1 MLKMNKSFKKVLATL
16 MLVLMLCNTLPISSF
31 AAYITEMNSDAEF
44 GVISG
49 SLSAYNHELHY
60 AKYDGATYIVFCTQR
75 GIKSPNGST
84 YQYNSDFIVQINND
98 RAAYKKI
105 AEMIYFGYTMKHGT
119 GLPSSTQAKK
129 DACAT
134 QQYVWEYIH
143 NNIDSSL
150 PAPSRDSW
158 NSSYMSSSIY
168 SSWLNEAENNYNTYH
183 NSNVS
188 FNGGSN
194 KVNVGENATFSDT
207 NGVLASYPS
216 FNESVNGVTF
226 KHSQGSNDLKVEVS
240 SNANSGTA
248 SFGSNRFRIY
258 RLMPN
263 GESYNSSTMNSYLYF
278 EFESGSIQNLMFS
291 NFVDPNFFSFNI
303 EIQEGKVSLAK
314 TDSTGTKV
322 SGCKFGLY
330 KDERCTQ
337 EVATA
342 TTDNSGNILFNH
354 LVPGT
359 FYVKELSVPQGYLLN
374 TEFKRV
380 VVENG
385 KTSSVS
391 YQNSEP
397 TGEIRIYKISEN
409 GDKVKDAEFTIKA
422 AETIKNVS
430 GSKTFYTQGQVV
442 ATIRS
447 NNDGVASQTGLPMG
461 KYEVQEK
468 NAPQGYLLNETVYPA
483 NLEYKNSTTPIVEIK
498 IEGVV
503 NHEPTGTISIVKK
516 DTQTGSVPQG
526 DASLENAV
534 YKVYANEDIYNVART
549 KKFYSKGDLVATR
562 TTDNK
567 GIAQEVNNL
576 PLGHYIVK
584 EETASKGY
592 LLDTQVYDAKLE
604 YKDQYTKV
612 ISKAITSNEVVK
624 KQQIHIYKSG
634 IKVQSGLV
642 DGLEGAEFTIKLYSD
657 VQKAL
662 NAGYS
667 YEEIWNGI
675 DEYGNSVTV
684 NSTRVAEAQVIAPS
698 YQTVVTDENGN
709 AYTKKLP
716 FGKYI
721 TKETKT
727 PKDFFTAEDFTFTIS
742 QDESEISEV
751 AQKVKDLFVNNEQM
765 ETYVKLVKKDADSGK
780 IVSLTSATFQIKATK
795 DIYDRG
801 NGKIVYKKGEVITQ
815 KVGSTVYNSFTTNSK
830 NIVVPDK
837 SYTNKKEDNGTVITP
852 LMLPVG
858 SYEITEIQIPTGY
871 LQLENPVKFTVDG
884 VRDYDK
890 DNEGDYIKEVVVK
903 NAKPFG
909 TLIIDK
915 SIALRE
921 NVDTSLID
929 TSDLSGIQFKFS
941 AKEDVIDPADGSIIY
956 QKGQEIKVYNLDKNG
971 DLKIENIPMGTYEI
985 QEIKTLDGLVL
996 DDTKHEIK
1004 FTQRDTITKVYTET
1018 RNLVND
1024 TTLTEISKQD
1034 ITGDK
1039 ELEGAKLQVIDSDG
1053 NVLDEW
1059 TSTDKPHYI
1068 EGLTVGKEYILR
1080 ETIAPNGFVKA
1091 TDIKFRIENTT
1102 ETHKIKMIDKVVEMT
1117 KIDIGGDELEGAR
1130 IQVFDKDNNLID
1142 EWISSKEPH
1151 KINGLTENE
1160 SYRLHEEVA
1169 IEGYVKATDIQFT
1182 VTEDKETQKVQMI
1195 DKIVEMTKTDIG
1207 GNEVEGAEMSVTD
1220 ENGEVVDSWTSTKE
1234 PHHIS
1239 GLEEGKTYVLHELVA
1254 PDGFVKAT
1262 DVEFTVTEDKETQKV
1277 EMIDKVVEMTKT
1289 DIGGEELEGAK
1300 IQVFDKDNNLVD
1312 EWVSSKEPHRINNL
1326 VENETYKLHEEV
1338 AIEGYVKATD
1348 VEFTVTEDKE
1358 TQKLQMIDKIVEM
1371 TKVDI
1376 GDKELE
1382 GAKIQ
1387 VFDKDNNLV
1396 DEWVSSKEPHR
1407 INNLVENETY
1417 TLHEEVAIEGYVKA
1431 TDVEFTVTEDKETQK
1446 LQMIDKIVQVTK
1458 TDLTN
1463 GEELEGAELVVTDE
1477 DGNVIDEWTSTKE
1490 PHHISGLE
1498 EGKTYTLTEKTAPYG
1513 YETTESI
1520 IFTVTED
1527 KETQAIEMKDM
1538 PILKTIRIIK
1548 ADSSTKEVIKD
1559 DFKFGIYEDAECTKL
1574 IKEVKSNKEDGTVT
1588 FEDLRFGTYY
1598 IKESKQP
1605 NGYQLSDKVLKLEI
1619 NDKGVFIDNTEIEE
1633 KDEIYSFTFYNEL
1646 IPKVQTGNEIS
1657 YILLATLMGLSVIG
1671 ITTGIVVLKRKNRK
1685 DK

>member
-1 MLKMNKSFKKVLATL
+1 M
-16 MLVLMLCNTLPISSF
+16 
-31 AAYITEMNSDAEF
+31 
-44 GVISG
+44 
-49 SLSAYNHELHY
+49 
-60 AKYDGATYIVFCTQR
+60 
-75 GIKSPNGST
+75 
-84 YQYNSDFIVQINND
+84 
-98 RAAYKKI
+98 
-105 AEMIYFGYTMKHGT
+105 
-119 GLPSSTQAKK
+119 
-129 DACAT
+129 
-134 QQYVWEYIH
+134 
-143 NNIDSSL
+143 
-150 PAPSRDSW
+150 
-158 NSSYMSSSIY
+158 
-168 SSWLNEAENNYNTYH
+168 
-183 NSNVS
+183 
-188 FNGGSN
+188 
-194 KVNVGENATFSDT
+194 
-207 NGVLASYPS
+207 
-216 FNESVNGVTF
+216 
-226 KHSQGSNDLKVEVS
+226 
-240 SNANSGTA
+240 
-248 SFGSNRFRIY
+248 
-258 RLMPN
+258 
-263 GESYNSSTMNSYLYF
+263 
-278 EFESGSIQNLMFS
+278 
-291 NFVDPNFFSFNI
+291 
-303 EIQEGKVSLAK
+303 
-314 TDSTGTKV
+314 
-322 SGCKFGLY
+322 
-330 KDERCTQ
+330 
-337 EVATA
+337 
-342 TTDNSGNILFNH
+342 
-354 LVPGT
+354 
-359 FYVKELSVPQGYLLN
+359 
-374 TEFKRV
+374 
-380 VVENG
+380 
-385 KTSSVS
+385 
-391 YQNSEP
+391 
-397 TGEIRIYKISEN
+397 
-409 GDKVKDAEFTIKA
+409 
-422 AETIKNVS
+422 
-430 GSKTFYTQGQVV
+430 
-442 ATIRS
+442 
-447 NNDGVASQTGLPMG
+447 
-461 KYEVQEK
+461 
-468 NAPQGYLLNETVYPA
+468 
-483 NLEYKNSTTPIVEIK
+483 
-498 IEGVV
+498 
-503 NHEPTGTISIVKK
+503 
-516 DTQTGSVPQG
+516 
-526 DASLENAV
+526 
-534 YKVYANEDIYNVART
+534 
-549 KKFYSKGDLVATR
+549 
-562 TTDNK
+562 
-567 GIAQEVNNL
+567 
-576 PLGHYIVK
+576 
-584 EETASKGY
+584 
-592 LLDTQVYDAKLE
+592 
-604 YKDQYTKV
+604 
-612 ISKAITSNEVVK
+612 
-624 KQQIHIYKSG
+624 
-634 IKVQSGLV
+634 
-642 DGLEGAEFTIKLYSD
+642 
-657 VQKAL
+657 
-662 NAGYS
+662 
-667 YEEIWNGI
+667 
-675 DEYGNSVTV
+675 
-684 NSTRVAEAQVIAPS
+684 
-698 YQTVVTDENGN
+698 
-709 AYTKKLP
+709 
-716 FGKYI
+716 
-721 TKETKT
+721 
-727 PKDFFTAEDFTFTIS
+727 
-742 QDESEISEV
+742 
-751 AQKVKDLFVNNEQM
+751 
-765 ETYVKLVKKDADSGK
+765 
-780 IVSLTSATFQIKATK
+780 
-795 DIYDRG
+795 
-801 NGKIVYKKGEVITQ
+801 
-815 KVGSTVYNSFTTNSK
+815 
-830 NIVVPDK
+830 
-837 SYTNKKEDNGTVITP
+837 
-852 LMLPVG
+852 
-858 SYEITEIQIPTGY
+858 
-871 LQLENPVKFTVDG
+871 
-884 VRDYDK
+884 
-890 DNEGDYIKEVVVK
+890 
-903 NAKPFG
+903 
-909 TLIIDK
+909 
-915 SIALRE
+915 
-921 NVDTSLID
+921 
-929 TSDLSGIQFKFS
+929 
-941 AKEDVIDPADGSIIY
+941 
-956 QKGQEIKVYNLDKNG
+956 
-971 DLKIENIPMGTYEI
+971 
-985 QEIKTLDGLVL
+985 
-996 DDTKHEIK
+996 
-1004 FTQRDTITKVYTET
+1004 
-1018 RNLVND
+1018 
-1024 TTLTEISKQD
+1024 
-1034 ITGDK
+1034 
-1039 ELEGAKLQVIDSDG
+1039 QVIDSDG

-1289 DIGGEELEGAK
+1289 DIGGE
-1300 IQVFDKDNNLVD
+1300 
-1312 EWVSSKEPHRINNL
+1312 
-1326 VENETYKLHEEV
+1326 
-1338 AIEGYVKATD
+1338 
-1348 VEFTVTEDKE
+1348 
-1358 TQKLQMIDKIVEM
+1358 
-1371 TKVDI
+1371 
-1376 GDKELE
+1376 ELE

>member
-1 MLKMNKSFKKVLATL
+1 MLKMNKNFKKVLATL

-49 SLSAYNHELHY
+49 SLSAYRHELHY
-60 AKYDGATYIVFCTQR
+60 ATYDGATYIVFCTQR

-84 YQYNSDFIVQINND
+84 YKYGSEFLVQINND

-150 PAPSRDSW
+150 PSTDRDSW
-158 NSSYMSSSIY
+158 NSTYMSSSIY
-168 SSWLNEAENNYNTYH
+168 ANWLSETENAYNSYH

-188 FNGGSN
+188 FNGGTN
-194 KVNVGENATFSDT
+194 KVNVGESATFTDT

-216 FNESVNGVTF
+216 FNQSVNGVTF
-226 KHSQGSNDLKVEVS
+226 KHSQGSNDLVAEVS

-248 SFGSNRFRIY
+248 SFGSNKYRIY

-263 GESYNSSTMNSYLYF
+263 GETYNASTMNSYLYF

-291 NFVDPNFFSFNI
+291 NFVDPNFFSFNV
-303 EIQEGKVSLAK
+303 EVQEGKVSLVK

-330 KDERCTQ
+330 KDEGCTK
-337 EVATA
+337 EVSTA
-342 TTDNSGNILFNH
+342 TTDGSGNILFNH

-359 FYVKELSVPQGYLLN
+359 YFVKELSVPQGYLLN
-374 TEFKRV
+374 TEVKRV
-380 VVENG
+380 NVENG
-385 KTSSVS
+385 KTASVS

-397 TGEIRIYKISEN
+397 TGEIRIYKVSEN
-409 GDKVKDAEFTIKA
+409 GDKVKDAEFTITA

-430 GSKTFYTQGQVV
+430 GSKTFYTKGQVV
-442 ATIRS
+442 ATIKS

-461 KYEVQEK
+461 NYQVQEK

-483 NLEYKNSTTPIVEIK
+483 KLEYKNSTTPIVEIK

-516 DTQTGSVPQG
+516 DSETGSVPQG

-534 YKVYANEDIYNVART
+534 YKVYANEDIYNVAKT

-562 TTDNK
+562 TTDDR

-576 PLGHYIVK
+576 PLGYYIVK

-592 LLDTQVYDAKLE
+592 LVDKKVYDAKLE
-604 YKDQYTKV
+604 YKDQYTKI
-612 ISKAITSNEVVK
+612 ISKAITSNEDVK

-642 DGLEGAEFTIKLYSD
+642 DGLEGAEFTIKLYAD

-662 NAGYS
+662 KSGYS

-684 NSTRVAEAQVIAPS
+684 DSKRVAEAQVIAPS
-698 YQTVVTDENGN
+698 YQTVVTDENGD

-727 PKDFFTAEDFTFTIS
+727 PKDFYTAEDFTFTIS
-742 QDESEISEV
+742 KDESEISEV
-751 AQKVKDLFVNNEQM
+751 AQKVKDLFVNDEQM
-765 ETYVKLVKKDADSGK
+765 ETYIKLVKKDADSGK

-801 NGKIVYKKGEVITQ
+801 NGKIVYKKGEIITQ

-830 NIVVPDK
+830 NIVIPDK

-858 SYEITEIQIPTGY
+858 SYEISEIQIPTGY
-871 LQLENPVKFTVDG
+871 LQLDKPVTFTVDG

-890 DNEGDYIKEVVVK
+890 DNEGDYIKEVIVK

-909 TLIIDK
+909 TLVIDK

-941 AKEDVIDPADGSIIY
+941 AKEDIIDPADGSIIY
-956 QKGQEIKVYNLDKNG
+956 KKGQEIKVYNLDKNG
-971 DLKIENIPMGTYEI
+971 DLKIDKIPMGTYEI

-996 DDTKHEIK
+996 DDTKHEVK
-1004 FTQRDTITKVYTET
+1004 FTQKDTVTKVYTET
-1018 RNLVND
+1018 RNIVND

-1039 ELEGAKLQVIDSDG
+1039 ELVGAKLQVIDSDG
-1053 NVLDEW
+1053 KVVDEW

-1080 ETIAPNGFVKA
+1080 ETISPKEYVKS
-1091 TDIKFRIENTT
+1091 TDVKFRVENTK
-1102 ETHKIKMIDKVVEMT
+1102 ETHKVKMIDKIVEMS
-1117 KIDIGGDELEGAR
+1117 KVDIGGEELEGAK
-1130 IQVFDKDNNLID
+1130 IQVFDKDNNLVD

-1151 KINGLTENE
+1151 KISGLTENE
-1160 SYRLHEEVA
+1160 SYKLHEKVA
-1169 IEGYVKATDIQFT
+1169 IEGY
-1182 VTEDKETQKVQMI
+1182 
-1195 DKIVEMTKTDIG
+1195 
-1207 GNEVEGAEMSVTD
+1207 
-1220 ENGEVVDSWTSTKE
+1220 
-1234 PHHIS
+1234 
-1239 GLEEGKTYVLHELVA
+1239 
-1254 PDGFVKAT
+1254 VKAT

-1277 EMIDKVVEMTKT
+1277 QMIDKIVEMTKT

-1376 GDKELE
+1376 GGKELE

-1396 DEWVSSKEPHR
+1396 DEWVSSKEPHK
-1407 INNLVENETY
+1407 INGLVENETY
-1417 TLHEEVAIEGYVKA
+1417 KLHEEVAIEGYVKA

-1477 DGNVIDEWTSTKE
+1477 DGNVIDEWTSIKE

-1520 IFTVTED
+1520 TFTVTED

-1559 DFKFGIYEDAECTKL
+1559 DFKFGIYEDVECTKL

-1605 NGYQLSDKVLKLEI
+1605 HGYQLSDKVLKLEI

-1633 KDEIYSFTFYNEL
+1633 KDDIYSFTFYNDL
-1646 IPKVQTGNEIS
+1646 IPKVQTGNEMS
-1657 YILLATLMGLSVIG
+1657 YILLATLMGLSLIG
-1671 ITTGIVVLKRKNRK
+1671 ITTGVVVLKRKNRK
-1685 DK
+1685 DR

>member
-1 MLKMNKSFKKVLATL
+1 MIKINKNIKKVLATL
-16 MLVLMLCNTLPISSF
+16 MLILILCNTLPISTF
-31 AAYITEMNSDAEF
+31 AAYITDINSDAQF

-49 SLSAYNHELHY
+49 SLSAYKHELHY
-60 AKYDGATYIVFCTQR
+60 ANYDGATYILFCTEQ
-75 GIKSPNGST
+75 GKTSPNGST
-84 YQYNSDFIVQINND
+84 YQYNSDFVVQMNNN

-105 AEMIYFGYTMKHGT
+105 AEMIYFGYTMKHGS
-119 GLPSSTQAKK
+119 GLPSSTEAKR

-143 NNIDSSL
+143 NNIDASYGV
-150 PAPSRDSW
+150 PSRDSW
-158 NSSYMSSSIY
+158 NSTYMSSSIY
-168 SSWLNEAENNYNTYH
+168 SNWLNNAESNYNSYH
-183 NSNVS
+183 NTNVS
-188 FNGGSN
+188 FNGQSN
-194 KVNVGENATFSDT
+194 KVNVGESATFTDT

-216 FNESVNGVTF
+216 FTQTVNGVTF
-226 KHSQGSNDLKVEVS
+226 KHSQGSNNIVADVS
-240 SNANSGTA
+240 ASANSGTA
-248 SFGSNRFRIY
+248 SFGSNRYGIY

-263 GESYNSSTMNSYLYF
+263 GDTYNQGTMSSYLYF
-278 EFESGSIQNLMFS
+278 QFSSGSVQNLMFS
-291 NFVDPNFFSFNI
+291 NFVDPNFFSFNV
-303 EIQEGKVSLAK
+303 EVQEGKASLTK
-314 TDSTGTKV
+314 TDNTGTKI
-322 SGCKFGLY
+322 SGCKFTLY
-330 KDERCTQ
+330 KDEGCTQ

-342 TTDNSGNILFNH
+342 TTNSSGNIVFNH
-354 LVPGT
+354 LVPRT
-359 FYVKELSVPQGYLLN
+359 YFVKEISVPKGYLLN
-374 TEFKRV
+374 TEVKRV

-385 KTSSVS
+385 KTSNVS
-391 YQNSEP
+391 FQNEEP
-397 TGEIRIYKISEN
+397 TGEIRIYKVSEN
-409 GDKVKDAEFTIKA
+409 NDKVKDAEFTITA

-430 GSKTFYTQGQVV
+430 GSKTFYTKGQVV
-442 ATIRS
+442 ATIKS
-447 NNDGVASQTGLPMG
+447 NSNGVASQTGLPMG
-461 KYEVQEK
+461 KYQVQEK

-516 DTQTGSVPQG
+516 DSETGSVPQG
-526 DASLENAV
+526 DAILENAV
-534 YKVYANEDIYNVART
+534 YKVYANEDIYNVAKT

-562 TTDNK
+562 TTNDR

-592 LLDTQVYDAKLE
+592 LLDKQVYDANLT
-604 YKDQYTKV
+604 YKDQHTKI

-662 NAGYS
+662 KAGYS

-675 DEYGNSVTV
+675 DEFGNSVTV
-684 NSTRVAEAQVIAPS
+684 DSKRVADAQVIAPS
-698 YQTVVTDENGN
+698 YQTVVTDENGD

-727 PKDFFTAEDFTFTIS
+727 PKDFYTAEDFTFTIS
-742 QDESEISEV
+742 KDESEISEV
-751 AQKVKDLFVNNEQM
+751 AQKVKDLFVNDEQM
-765 ETYVKLVKKDADSGK
+765 ETYIKLIKKDADSGK
-780 IVSLTSATFQIKATK
+780 TVSLTSATFQIKATK

-815 KVGSTVYNSFTTNSK
+815 KIGSTVYNSFTTNSK
-830 NIVVPDK
+830 NIVVPNG
-837 SYTNKKEDNGTVITP
+837 SYTNDKEDNGTVITP

-858 SYEITEIQIPTGY
+858 SYEISEIQIPNGY
-871 LQLENPVKFTVDG
+871 LQLDKPVTFNVDG

-890 DNEGDYIKEVVVK
+890 DNEGDYIKEVVVE

-915 SIALRE
+915 SIALKE
-921 NVDTSLID
+921 NVDISLID
-929 TSDLSGIQFKFS
+929 TSDLSGIQFRFS

-956 QKGQEIKVYNLDKNG
+956 KKGQEIKIYNLDKNG
-971 DLKIENIPMGTYEI
+971 DLKIEKIPMGTYEI

-996 DDTKHEIK
+996 DDTKHEVK
-1004 FTQRDTITKVYTET
+1004 FTQKDTVTKVYTET
-1018 RNLVND
+1018 REIVND

-1034 ITGDK
+1034 ITGEK

-1053 NVLDEW
+1053 KVIDEW
-1059 TSTDKPHYI
+1059 TSTDKKHLI

-1080 ETIAPNGFVKA
+1080 ETIAPNGFVKS
-1091 TDIKFRIENTT
+1091 TDVKFRIENTK
-1102 ETHKIKMIDKVVEMT
+1102 ETHNVKMIDKIVEMS
-1117 KIDIGGDELEGAR
+1117 KVNIGGEELEGAK
-1130 IQVFDKDNNLID
+1130 IQVFDKDNKVVD
-1142 EWISSKEPH
+1142 EWVSSKKPH
-1151 KINGLTENE
+1151 KISGLIENE
-1160 SYRLHEEVA
+1160 SYTLHEEIA
-1169 IEGYVKATDIQFT
+1169 IDRYVKATDIKFT
-1182 VTEDKETQKVQMI
+1182 VTEDKETQKLQMI
-1195 DKIVEMTKTDIG
+1195 DKVVEMTKTDIG

-1220 ENGEVVDSWTSTKE
+1220 ENGEIVDSWTSTKE
-1234 PHHIS
+1234 SHHIS

-1254 PDGFVKAT
+1254 PGEFVKAT
-1262 DVEFTVTEDKETQKV
+1262 DVEFTVTEDKETQKI
-1277 EMIDKVVEMTKT
+1277 EMIDKIVEMSKVN
-1289 DIGGEELEGAK
+1289 IGGEELEGAK
-1300 IQVFDKDNNLVD
+1300 IQVFDKDNKIVD
-1312 EWVSSKEPHRINNL
+1312 EWVSSKEPHKISGL

-1338 AIEGYVKATD
+1338 AIDGYVKATD

-1358 TQKLQMIDKIVEM
+1358 TQKI
-1371 TKVDI
+1371 
-1376 GDKELE
+1376 
-1382 GAKIQ
+1382 
-1387 VFDKDNNLV
+1387 
-1396 DEWVSSKEPHR
+1396 
-1407 INNLVENETY
+1407 
-1417 TLHEEVAIEGYVKA
+1417 
-1431 TDVEFTVTEDKETQK
+1431 
-1446 LQMIDKIVQVTK
+1446 QMIDKIVQVTK

-1477 DGNVIDEWTSTKE
+1477 EGNVIDEWTSTKE

-1498 EGKTYTLTEKTAPYG
+1498 EGKTYILTEKTAPYG

-1520 IFTVTED
+1520 TFTVTED
-1527 KETQAIEMKDM
+1527 KEIQAIEMKDM

-1574 IKEVKSNKEDGTVT
+1574 IKEVKSNKDEGTVT
-1588 FEDLRFGTYY
+1588 FEDLRYGTYF

-1605 NGYQLSDKVLKLEI
+1605 HGYKLSDKVLKLEI
-1619 NDKGVFIDNTEIEE
+1619 NDKGVFIDNTEIED
-1633 KDEIYSFTFYNEL
+1633 KDDIYSFTFYNDL
-1646 IPKVQTGNEIS
+1646 IPKVQTGNEMN
-1657 YILLATLMGLSVIG
+1657 YILLATLMGLSLIG
-1671 ITTGIVVLKRKNRK
+1671 ITTGVIALKRKNRK
-1685 DK
+1685 DN